1 MNRRTLLAAPLAG
14 LIQRALAAQL
24 PRPAPPLK
32 FISHL
37 GQQIDLASYKGK
49 VVLLEWLMTT
59 CPHCQESSLLLSKL
73 QTEYAAKGVQ
83 VLGVAI
89 DAGAG
94 QKLPDYVRRFA
105 TTFPVGVLP
114 HTVATDFLQASIM
127 APLMMPQMVII
138 DRQGVIR
145 EQYAGDDKW
154 HLQAEKNLRTSIA
167 KYAAQ
172 SAVAPAKRTTKKK

>member
-1 MNRRTLLAAPLAG
+1 MNRRDLLLASFAG
-14 LIQRALAAQL
+14 LASRAFGAQL
-24 PRPAPPLK
+24 PRLAPPLK

-37 GQQIDLASYKGK
+37 GQQIDLANYKGK

-59 CPHCQESSLLLSKL
+59 CPHCQVSSQILSKL
-73 QTEYAAKGVQ
+73 QTEYAARGVQ
-83 VLGVAI
+83 ALGVAI

-94 QKLPDYVRRFA
+94 QKLPDYVRKYA

-114 HTVATDFLQASIM
+114 HQVATGWLQASVM
-127 APLMMPQMVII
+127 APLMMPQLVII
-138 DRQGVIR
+138 DRQGQIR

-154 HLQAEKNLRTSIA
+154 HEQAEKNLRAAIA

-172 SAVAPAKRTTKKK
+172 GAGAAAKRPAKKK

>member
-1 MNRRTLLAAPLAG
+1 MNRRQLLLTALAG
-14 LIQRALAAQL
+14 FGACAHGAQL
-24 PRPAPPLK
+24 PRAAPPLK
-32 FISHL
+32 FISHN

-59 CPHCQESSLLLSKL
+59 CPHCQESSRILSKI
-73 QTEYAAKGVQ
+73 QTEFAAKGVQ

-94 QKLPDYVRRFA
+94 QKLPDYVRKYA

-114 HTVATDFLQASIM
+114 HTVATDFLQASVM
-127 APLMMPQMVII
+127 APLMMPQVVIV
-138 DRQGVIR
+138 DRQGQIR

-154 HLQAEKNLRTSIA
+154 HQQAEKNLRSAIA
-167 KYAAQ
+167 KYAAHG
-172 SAVAPAKRTTKKK
+172 AGAPAKRAAKRK

>member
-1 MNRRTLLAAPLAG
+1 MAG
-14 LIQRALAAQL
+14 FGARAFGAQI

-59 CPHCQESSLLLSKL
+59 CPHCQVSSQILSKM

-83 VLGVAI
+83 ALGVAI

-94 QKLPDYVRRFA
+94 PKLPDYVRKYA

-114 HTVATDFLQASIM
+114 HQVATSWLQASVM
-127 APLMMPQMVII
+127 APLMMPQIVII
-138 DRQGVIR
+138 DRQGQIR
-145 EQYAGDDKW
+145 EQHGGDDKW
-154 HLQAEKNLRTSIA
+154 HDQAEKNLRAAIA
-167 KYAAQ
+167 KYTAESAGTAAKR
-172 SAVAPAKRTTKKK
+172 PAKKK